1 SDIETIALSHM
12 TYLNDEIRESYV
24 KELMAH
30 LNSEDIRIPT
40 EFVVSKRALK
50 EVKNLTYKGDDIGF
64 SFEKALLGET
74 ADYDVWYDEES
85 GRLSFTNL
93 PSEMKVALSQAVREN
108 AKLRE
113 STSTNG

>member
-1 SDIETIALSHM
+1 MSARLSDIETIALSHM

-50 EVKNLTYKGDDIGF
+50 EVKNLTYKGDDLVSVLKRHFLARQLTMMFGTMKKVGGF
-64 SFEKALLGET
+64 HLLI
-74 ADYDVWYDEES
+74 Y
-85 GRLSFTNL
+85 LQ
-93 PSEMKVALSQAVREN
+93 K
-108 AKLRE
+108 
-113 STSTNG
+113 